1 MEEQCH
7 SHYVFIGAKQLS
19 PVPEKYRSLLV
30 PGQDCRVDGQVA
42 LNQGWPG
49 SNTSANLF
57 MNF

>member
-1 MEEQCH
+1 MEEQFH

-42 LNQGWPG
+42 LNQGWQLHLG
-49 SNTSANLF
+49 QTLLQIF
-57 MNF
+57 L